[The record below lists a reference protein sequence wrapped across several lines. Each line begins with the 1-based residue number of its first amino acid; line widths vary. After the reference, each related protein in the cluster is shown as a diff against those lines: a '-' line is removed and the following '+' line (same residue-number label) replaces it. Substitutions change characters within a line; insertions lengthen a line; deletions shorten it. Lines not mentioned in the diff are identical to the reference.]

1 MQKFSNST
9 SNQIEDEEIEE
20 DIKYDGKFD
29 LIQDEIED
37 GNDEFVESISK
48 LKQYYFI
55 YCFQLVIIP
64 MTTNLMRLSKNYKIL

>member
-20 DIKYDGKFD
+20 DIKYEGKFD
-29 LIQDEIED
+29 LTQDEIED

-48 LKQYYFI
+48 LKQ
-55 YCFQLVIIP
+55 
-64 MTTNLMRLSKNYKIL
+64 N